1 MSKLKC
7 MDADWR
13 FHLGDVPDAGYMAY
27 DDRAWRS
34 VTLPHD
40 WAVEFPFDTAHSSG
54 TGYLPGGIGWY
65 RKSF

>member
-27 DDRAWRS
+27 DDRAWIAILGPKFR
-34 VTLPHD
+34 D
-40 WAVEFPFDTAHSSG
+40 IFPS
-54 TGYLPGGIGWY
+54 
-65 RKSF
+65 